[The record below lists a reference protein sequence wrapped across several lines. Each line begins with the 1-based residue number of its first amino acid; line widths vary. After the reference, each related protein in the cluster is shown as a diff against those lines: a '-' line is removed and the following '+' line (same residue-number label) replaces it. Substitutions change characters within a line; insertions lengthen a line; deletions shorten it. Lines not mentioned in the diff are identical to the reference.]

1 MNTRNTLAALSIA
14 VLLTLCVGTTA
25 QNSNGTQNAQ
35 IVFVCEHGAAMSVI
49 AAAYFNKQAAE
60 HGLQERAIYRG
71 VTPQE
76 DLSVPTLKGLQDD
89 GFTAPTAKPSLL
101 TSQDVNG
108 ATHIFSVGCT
118 LPSEVAAN
126 GKTEVWSDVPKVS
139 EGYAVSREAIK
150 RHVEQLVGRLQKP

>member
-1 MNTRNTLAALSIA
+1 MNTRNTLTALSIT
-14 VLLTLCVGTTA
+14 LLLSICVSTTA
-25 QNSNGTQNAQ
+25 QSSDGTQNAQ

-49 AAAYFNKQAAE
+49 AAAYFNKLAAE

-76 DLSVPTLKGLQDD
+76 NLSVPTLKGLHDD
-89 GFTAPTAKPSLL
+89 GFTLPTAKPALL
-101 TSQDVNG
+101 TSQDVNA

-118 LPSEVAAN
+118 LQSEVAAI

-150 RHVEQLVGRLQKP
+150 RHVKQLIDRLQRP